1 MKKILFL
8 SMILSILLSGC
19 HVISE
24 AEGIVAKQSAPKII
38 PGVVTIV
45 GTLLGTDE
53 EPVSK
58 TPVHFAQVFRE
69 KGKAAFLFDA
79 GASPSTVTGKDG
91 SFLIADIQ
99 SGEYVLI
106 IGDPMVSYEIIE
118 DDSGEP
124 FVIVAQGGET
134 LDLGNVLMK

>member
-1 MKKILFL
+1 MKKILLL
-8 SMILSILLSGC
+8 SMMLSILLSGC

-58 TPVHFAQVFRE
+58 MPVHFAQVFRE
-69 KGKAAFLFDA
+69 KGKAAFLYDA
-79 GASPSTVTGKDG
+79 GASPSAVTGKDG
-91 SFLIADIQ
+91 SFSMTDIQ
-99 SGEYVLI
+99 SGEYVMI
-106 IGDPMVSYEIIE
+106 IGDPMVSYEIIK

-124 FVIVAQGGET
+124 VVIVAQGGET
-134 LDLGNVLMK
+134 LDLGNVIIK